1 MDGVLAVYATSLFEY
16 PPQRA
21 GLICM
26 ADITFGPAVAGAGRF
41 TGLPAGGVITS
52 LFAARDIPEH
62 AGGHTGVDI
71 GAPAGTPVRT
81 PAPGLV
87 RAAAESAV
95 FGKHVTVVHL
105 GGWETLYAHLSR
117 VDVLP
122 GQYLRRG
129 DGLGLVGSTGLST
142 GPHLHWGLALG
153 GSPLAA
159 GPHLRDPLAYLSA
172 TPDLVDIERTLRAA
186 AHAIYGALQA
196 TGAALGTRTEADF
209 ALYPPGSPERAILD
223 VQRAANPLIARYV
236 AGA

>member
-1 MDGVLAVYATSLFEY
+1 MVDL
-16 PPQRA
+16 
-21 GLICM
+21 
-26 ADITFGPAVAGAGRF
+26 TFGPATTSATTF
-41 TGLPAGGVITS
+41 TGLPVSGPITS
-52 LFAARDIPEH
+52 PFGARDIPEH
-62 AGGHTGVDI
+62 GGGHTGVDI
-71 GAPAGTPVRT
+71 GAQAGTPVRA

-95 FGKHVTVVHL
+95 FGRYVVLAHP
-105 GGWETLYAHLSR
+105 GECQTLYAHLSR

-142 GPHLHWGLALG
+142 GPDLHWGLAAG
-153 GSPLAA
+153 ASPLAA
-159 GPHLRDPLAYLSA
+159 GPHLRDPLAHLSVE
-172 TPDLVDIERTLRAA
+172 PGLVDIERALSAA

-196 TGAALGTRTEADF
+196 AGAALGTRTEADF

-236 AGA
+236 VRA